1 MKKIFTIILCCTVF
15 VLHSQQKIQLKD
27 ATSGSEITG
36 STFIY
41 GNQKGVSDENGYIE
55 ITPTANTLLIISH
68 ILYGSLEFNAQEV
81 AEILKRGDIL
91 LYPITNQLQPVTVIA
106 IRSERGEK
114 EVLHLSYHDK
124 MQHDGG
130 ALLNQT
136 PAVSSI
142 RKSGSYAFDPVV
154 RGFKYDQLNIVIN
167 GAQSAI
173 AACPNRMDTPTSQIP
188 VNMMQQVEILKG
200 PHALRYGNAVGA
212 TINFVPVTPSYSE
225 KIALTGRVSSGYD
238 ANGNVSRNEGQFNI
252 TGKKTDLGIFASYA
266 NGEDY
271 EDGNGADVPANFS
284 RGSFGVNLGWQLTEN
299 QQLTLST
306 TYNRA
311 RDVDFPALPMDM
323 LEDDTWL
330 FNARHD
336 ITINNEHLT
345 SWNSTV
351 YGTFVDH
358 LMSNTLRDPGSRMA
372 DAETNAKTRTYGA
385 RTEGIWTFSKGTLY
399 AGADVRVDKAEG
411 IRARTPLMGPNAG
424 RTFFDNAWQDSRILK
439 TGLFAEYRILNNT
452 WQYVLSG
459 RINLNDARIND
470 EQSEFNTIYP
480 DTDETQINPSIS
492 LGAVK
497 SFKSGYSLGMWLSRA
512 QRSGSITER
521 YINFFPVGQDRFEM
535 LGNPLLDPEVN
546 NQVDITLSYN
556 KNKTQITLNVFA
568 AYLQDF
574 ISSVIDPDLD
584 SRLPPPSSPGVRQF
598 INIDEAYKTGFEITW
613 NQELFAGLQHQLSG
627 AYTLGEDLERD
638 EPLPEIP
645 PLDIRYALNGNYLNG
660 KLKPSFTLRHVLEQN
675 RVSPEFGEPETPS
688 FTTVDIA
695 VQYQVTRN
703 LSFSAQVQNLFDE
716 AYFEHLNRAF
726 RSDAQRRIFAPG
738 RNITFAANLTIL

>member
-1 MKKIFTIILCCTVF
+1 MKILFSIILCCTGF
-15 VLHSQQKIQLKD
+15 LLYAQQKIQLTD
-27 ATSGSEITG
+27 AASGTQVTG
-36 STFIY
+36 ATFIY
-41 GNQKGVSDENGYIE
+41 GDQKGVSNEKGHIE
-55 ITPTANTLLIISH
+55 IIVRANTSLIISH
-68 ILYGSLEFNAQEV
+68 IQYGRIELKPQEV
-81 AEILKRGDIL
+81 TEILKSGDIR
-91 LYPITNQLQPVTVIA
+91 LYPITTQLQPVTVIA
-106 IRSERGEK
+106 IRPEKGEK
-114 EVLHLSYHDK
+114 EVLNLSYLDK

-130 ALLNQT
+130 ALLNQS
-136 PAVSSI
+136 PAINSI
-142 RKSGSYAFDPVV
+142 RKSGSYAFDPVI

-173 AACPNRMDTPTSQIP
+173 AACPNRMDTPSSQIP
-188 VNMMQQVEILKG
+188 VNMMQRVEILKG

-212 TINFVPVTPSYSE
+212 TINFVPVTPWFTE
-225 KIALTGRVSSGYD
+225 KITLTGRVSSGYD

-252 TGKKTDLGIFASYA
+252 TGKRTDMGIFASYA
-266 NGEDY
+266 NGDDY
-271 EDGNGADVPANFS
+271 QDGNGEEVPANFS
-284 RGSFGVNLGWQLTEN
+284 RGSFGINLGWQLSEN
-299 QQLTLST
+299 QQLTFST

-336 ITINNEHLT
+336 VTINNKHLT

-351 YGTFVDH
+351 YGTFVNH
-358 LMSNTLRDPGSRMA
+358 LMSNTLRDPASRMT
-372 DAETNAKTRTYGA
+372 DAETNAKTHTYGA
-385 RTEGIWTFSKGTLY
+385 RTEGIWTFSNRTLY
-399 AGADVRVDKAEG
+399 VGADVRLDKAEG
-411 IRARTPLMGPNAG
+411 VRARTPLMGPNAG
-424 RTFFDNAWQDSRILK
+424 STFFDNAWQNSRIFK
-439 TGLFAEYRILNNT
+439 SGLFAEYRIQNQT
-452 WQYVLSG
+452 WQYILSG

-470 EQSEFNTIYP
+470 EQSEFNSIYS
-480 DTDETQINPSIS
+480 DTGETQINPSIS

-497 SFKSGYSLGMWLSRA
+497 SFNSEYSLGIWLSRA

-535 LGNPLLDPEVN
+535 LGNPLLDPEIN
-546 NQVDITLSYN
+546 NQADITLHLK
-556 KNKTQITLNVFA
+556 KNKTQITFNVFA

-574 ISSVIDPDLD
+574 ISSIIDPDLEP
-584 SRLPPPSSPGVRQF
+584 RLGNSPGVRQF
-598 INIDEAYKTGFEITW
+598 INIDEAFKTGFEITW

-645 PLDIRYALNGNYLNG
+645 PLDIRYTLSGNYFKG

-688 FTTVDIA
+688 FTNMDIA
-695 VQYQVTRN
+695 VQYELTKN
-703 LSFSAQVQNLFDE
+703 LRISVQVQNLFDE

-726 RSDAQRRIFAPG
+726 RSDAQQRIFAPG
-738 RNITFAANLTIL
+738 RNISFAANLNIL